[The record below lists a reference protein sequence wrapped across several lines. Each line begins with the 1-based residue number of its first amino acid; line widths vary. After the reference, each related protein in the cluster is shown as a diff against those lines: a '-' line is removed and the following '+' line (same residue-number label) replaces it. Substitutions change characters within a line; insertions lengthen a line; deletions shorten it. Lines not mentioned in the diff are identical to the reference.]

1 MNAFGQVSGA
11 RVYLDHNATSP
22 LRKRVRKAMIDAMDL
37 AGNASAVYKEGREA
51 RSLVE
56 RSREKIAALI
66 GADPKDVL
74 FTSGGTEAN
83 LTALS
88 PGVVTP
94 QPTERPRALCF
105 VSDVEHPSVGKGGR
119 FPSGQVRTIPV
130 TSSGVVDLDAFIDL
144 LDAHNIGTH
153 DTGTRGHSQD
163 KVPFMVSVMLA
174 NNETGAIQPVTE
186 IAGIVLERGGL
197 MHCDAVQALGR
208 MPFDLASLG
217 ADLVT
222 IAAHKIGGPKGVG
235 ALIGPGVDKILN
247 DPLMTGGGQE
257 MRRRAGTENMIAI
270 AGFATA
276 AEISCEE
283 LADREMVRFLR
294 DRAESRL
301 KAQHPELIVF
311 SRAVDRLENTSFMAI
326 PGVLAE
332 KLIIALDLDGI
343 AISSGSACSS
353 GKVTRSPV
361 LAAMGVNDEL
371 AKCAFR
377 VSFGPQNWLDDV
389 DRLVGSIKKAVE
401 RMNRLKTLVGSQST
415 RLLTS
420 KGIN

>member
-1 MNAFGQVSGA
+1 MNASGHVSGT
-11 RVYLDHNATSP
+11 RIYLDHNATSP
-22 LRKRVRKAMIDAMDL
+22 LRKRVREAMIGAMDL
-37 AGNASAVYKEGREA
+37 AGNASAVYKEGRAA
-51 RSLVE
+51 RSVVE

-66 GADPKDVL
+66 GANPNEVL

-88 PGVVTP
+88 PGLVAP
-94 QPTERPRALCF
+94 NPAERRQALCF
-105 VSDVEHPSVGKGGR
+105 VSDVEHPSVRKGGR
-119 FPSGQVRTIPV
+119 YALEQVRTIPV
-130 TSSGVVDLDAFIDL
+130 NSSGVVDLEAFIDL
-144 LDAHNIGTH
+144 LDAHDIGAAT
-153 DTGTRGHSQD
+153 SQQD
-163 KVPFMVSVMLA
+163 QVPFMVSVMLA

-208 MPFDLASLG
+208 MPFDMASLG

-235 ALIGPGVDKILN
+235 ALIGPGIDRVLN

-257 MRRRAGTENMIAI
+257 MRRRAGTENIVSI

-283 LADREMVRFLR
+283 LAEREMVRFLR

-301 KAQHPELIVF
+301 KAQHPDLVLF
-311 SRAVDRLENTSFMAI
+311 AKDTDRLENTSFMAI

-371 AKCAFR
+371 ARCAFR
-377 VSFGPQNWLDDV
+377 ISFGPQNWLNDV

-415 RLLTS
+415 QLLTS
-420 KGIN
+420 KGSH